1 MSKLFEHLVTKHDK
15 KPLTYPKLGKERF
28 YWTKKF
34 WNTYIQLPLGK
45 QFIANWK
52 NYNAK
57 ATMFWISLVG
67 TPKEAEEYEYT
78 IKIVSSVDEKAGRT
92 KYLLIGTGDCL
103 SCDLSQED
111 VKKKK
116 KMSTATEVMLFPKDI
131 LQKAAEGHDEKY
143 IQWNLVIKKK

>member
-67 TPKEAEEYEYT
+67 TPKEAREYEYT
-78 IKIVSSVDEKAGRT
+78 IKIASSADRKAGRV
-92 KYLLIGTGDCL
+92 KYLLMGTGECL
-103 SCDLSQED
+103 SCEVSHEV
-111 VKKKK
+111 VKRE
-116 KMSTATEVMLFPKDI
+116 ATKVMLFSKDI
-131 LQKAAEGHDEKY
+131 LETAAEGNDDKL
-143 IQWNLVIKKK
+143 QWTLVIQKK